1 MEGTVAADN
10 RGRDEEGFTGTRRR
24 QSTKERLLQYTS
36 DQMQCERDGARGDQ
50 RNVCKSSLLLLIG
63 LF

>member
-1 MEGTVAADN
+1 MFY
-10 RGRDEEGFTGTRRR
+10 RDEKKAEHQREAVT
-24 QSTKERLLQYTS
+24 TS

-50 RNVCKSSLLLLIG
+50 KNVCKSSLLLLIG